1 MDEFRAEAEAL
12 LRLRRFG
19 ILSTHSEAAPGYPFR
34 LARELRGGCKGRPVF
49 LFSGLALHTQ
59 NAAANPRVSLTVF
72 DAAAEERPQTAPRV
86 TGIGDIAPVPQD
98 EDAAARALYLERHPE
113 AKDYSQFGD
122 FARYRITVRDIY
134 FVGGFARAGWASRA
148 E

>member
-12 LRLRRFG
+12 LRVRRFG
-19 ILSTHSEAAPGYPFR
+19 ILSTHSEAAPGYPFGS
-34 LARELRGGCKGRPVF
+34 LASYAVDDQGRPVF

-59 NAAANPRVSLTVF
+59 NAAADPRVSLTVF

-86 TGIGDIAPVPQD
+86 TVIGDLVPVPQD

-113 AKDYSQFGD
+113 ARSYSQFGD
-122 FARYRITVRDIY
+122 FAVYRFTVRGIY
-134 FVGGFARAGWASRA
+134 FVGGFGSAGWVFRAG
-148 E
+148 

>member
-12 LRLRRFG
+12 LRVRRFG
-19 ILSTHSEAAPGYPFR
+19 MLSTHSEAAPGYHFGS
-34 LARELRGGCKGRPVF
+34 LASYAVDDQGRPVF

-72 DAAAEERPQTAPRV
+72 DAAAEERAQTAPRV
-86 TGIGDIAPVPQD
+86 TVIGDLAPIPQD
-98 EDAAARALYLERHPE
+98 ESAAARALYLERHRE
-113 AKDYSQFGD
+113 ASNYSQFGD
-122 FARYRITVRDIY
+122 FALYRLTVLDMY
-134 FVGGFARAGWASRA
+134 FVGGFGSAGWVSRA